1 MAFLRLLPLPVILHP
16 EECSSLPMMLQH
28 PEESDRIHQG
38 AASVPPQFPSAS
50 AFLTGRELS
59 CIWITVTIYIHC
71 TRTISCFMDDFFLF
85 LLRKRS
91 MVLNQG
97 LMPRLYPGVLGGRSW
112 LSCYEGSTG
121 IGIEAGEAGR
131 HPTTLGSAPQH
142 GVIQSKM
149 LIVQLRHPVFNYKLP
164 EG

>member
-1 MAFLRLLPLPVILHP
+1 MLL
-16 EECSSLPMMLQH
+16 SS
-28 PEESDRIHQG
+28 DD
-38 AASVPPQFPSAS
+38 AS
-50 AFLTGRELS
+50 APRRIWSNPSRCSFNASSVSFGLCFLTGRELS
-59 CIWITVTIYIHC
+59 CMWITVTIYIHC

-85 LLRKRS
+85 LLRKWS

-97 LMPRLYPGVLGGRSW
+97 LMPRLYPGVLGGSSR

-131 HPTTLGSAPQH
+131 HPTTLGSPLQH

-164 EG
+164 EGWNHTSYSFCSPEYSALR